1 MQKLSKTLK
10 LTVISGDNA
19 SDKSLLQR
27 LFPDNTML
35 IFNQK
40 PHDKMEFIRGLESAG
55 SKTMMVGDGLNDAGA
70 LMESSFGLAVTD
82 DISYFSPGSD
92 AIILGN
98 ELKNLDKFFEM
109 SRRMRKIIWMSFA
122 ISIGYNLIGLY
133 FAVRAELNPIIAA
146 VLMPA
151 SSISIV
157 LFTWLSSVI
166 SAKILKLKS

>member
-1 MQKLSKTLK
+1 
-10 LTVISGDNA
+10 
-19 SDKSLLQR
+19 
-27 LFPDNTML
+27 
-35 IFNQK
+35 
-40 PHDKMEFIRGLESAG
+40 
-55 SKTMMVGDGLNDAGA
+55 
-70 LMESSFGLAVTD
+70 MESSFGLAVTD

-92 AIILGN
+92 AIILGD